1 MENKLIKWDEE
12 KNQLLKLQQGVYFE
26 QVLEKIENKEIL
38 GRRVHP
44 NRKKYPS
51 QQIFIF
57 EIDDYIYYVP
67 FVESE
72 KELFLKTIVPSRK
85 LNKEHRKKDE
95 K

>member
-1 MENKLIKWDEE
+1 MKNKLIKWDQE
-12 KNQLLKLQQGVYFE
+12 KNQLLKLQRVVCFE
-26 QVLEKIENKEIL
+26 QVLEKIENQEIL
-38 GRRVHP
+38 ERRVHP
-44 NRKKYPS
+44 YRKKYPS

-57 EIDDYIYYVP
+57 QIDDYIYYVA

-85 LNKEHRKKDE
+85 LNKEYKKKDE